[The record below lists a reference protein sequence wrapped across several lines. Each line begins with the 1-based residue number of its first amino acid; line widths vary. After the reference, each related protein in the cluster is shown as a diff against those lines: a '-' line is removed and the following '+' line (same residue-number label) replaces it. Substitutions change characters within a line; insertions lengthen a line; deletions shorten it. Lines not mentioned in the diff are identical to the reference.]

1 MKTPADAADFVA
13 TVAEHFIKRRGRGA
27 MLSPADLSCLA
38 AWEDEGIGAGAAVR
52 GIDEAF
58 RRGGEIR
65 SLRQCRWAVEE
76 KRGKA
81 QAGAAARAAD
91 EEPPLEGKL
100 AALAAS
106 LGEAARGAAAA
117 YREALK
123 EAAAAVRKLAA
134 EPGREGARTVEMQT
148 ALDAVEDDLFVGIE
162 AATPPAERAALEAAA
177 REKLRG
183 RALSAEVARRTVRAI
198 TLRELRRRLRL
209 PSFAI

>member
-13 TVAEHFIKRRGRGA
+13 TVAEHFIERRGRGA

-38 AWEDEGIGAGAAVR
+38 AWEDEGIGAATAVR
-52 GIDEAF
+52 GIDETF

-76 KRGKA
+76 ERRKT
-81 QAGAAARAAD
+81 QAGAARAAED
-91 EEPPLEGKL
+91 EPPLEGKL
-100 AALAAS
+100 AALAAA
-106 LGEAARGAAAA
+106 LDEAARGAAAA
-117 YREALK
+117 YREATE

-134 EPGREGARTVEMQT
+134 EPGRDGARAVEMQT
-148 ALDAVEDDLFVGIE
+148 ALDAVEDDLLVRIE
-162 AATPPAERAALEAAA
+162 AAVLPAERAALEAAA

>member
-13 TVAEHFIKRRGRGA
+13 TVAEHFIERRGRGA

-38 AWEDEGIGAGAAVR
+38 AWEDEGIGAATAVR
-52 GIDEAF
+52 GIDETF

-76 KRGKA
+76 ERRKA

-100 AALAAS
+100 AALAAA
-106 LGEAARGAAAA
+106 LDEAARGAAAA
-117 YREALK
+117 YRPAVED
-123 EAAAAVRKLAA
+123 AAATVRKLAA
-134 EPGREGARTVEMQT
+134 EPGREGAGAAEMQT
-148 ALDAVEDDLFVGIE
+148 ALDAVEDDLLVRIE
-162 AATPPAERAALEAAA
+162 AAVLPAERAALEAAA

-183 RALSAEVARRTVRAI
+183 RDLSAEVARRTVRAI